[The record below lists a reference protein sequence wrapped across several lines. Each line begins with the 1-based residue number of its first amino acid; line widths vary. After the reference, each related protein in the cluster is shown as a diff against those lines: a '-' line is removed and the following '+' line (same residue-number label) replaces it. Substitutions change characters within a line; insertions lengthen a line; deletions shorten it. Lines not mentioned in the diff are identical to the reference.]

1 MVVQLYQKQLLW
13 GFKMETFEAISTR
26 RSIRHFNSEEVSA
39 PDIKKIIEAGI
50 LSPSAKNR
58 QPWHYI
64 VINKDKDLKNKIS
77 DILKSCTD
85 ETTLQTCNVIKECS
99 SLILVFATIEN
110 EIMDIESLGASIENM
125 LLEATNINVGTLW
138 IGYILEI
145 EKELQKIFKTDK
157 KLISAIALGHFD
169 KNPKPRPRKT
179 MEEVTEWY

>member
-1 MVVQLYQKQLLW
+1 M
-13 GFKMETFEAISTR
+13 
-26 RSIRHFNSEEVSA
+26 
-39 PDIKKIIEAGI
+39 
-50 LSPSAKNR
+50 
-58 QPWHYI
+58 
-64 VINKDKDLKNKIS
+64 
-77 DILKSCTD
+77 
-85 ETTLQTCNVIKECS
+85 
-99 SLILVFATIEN
+99 ILVFATIEN

-138 IGYILEI
+138 IGYILEV

>member
-1 MVVQLYQKQLLW
+1 
-13 GFKMETFEAISTR
+13 METFEAISTR

-39 PDIKKIIEAGI
+39 QDLKKIIEAGI
-50 LSPSAKNR
+50 LSPSAHNR

-77 DILKSCTD
+77 EVLKANTGE
-85 ETTLQTCNVIKECS
+85 ETIQTCNVIKECS
-99 SLILVFATIEN
+99 SMILVFATIED
-110 EIMDIESLGASIENM
+110 EIMDVLSIGASIENM

-138 IGYILEI
+138 IGYILKI
-145 EKELQKIFKTDK
+145 EQELQNKFKTDK

-179 MEEVTEWY
+179 IEEVTEWY